1 MHFAFCLYKHFP
13 YSGLSLD
20 MLRIAN
26 ECIQRGHQAT
36 VFTGSWEGDVPDGL
50 EVVIIKHFGLTN
62 HTRAHSFH
70 RKLRKQLD
78 GHNFDVVVGFN
89 KIPGLDIYY
98 CGDYCYVGRSFLR
111 HSWFYRFTPRFL
123 YFSNFERGVF
133 DASSKTNILSLSD
146 REKLIYQQYYL
157 TQDSRFL
164 CLPPTLEKARWT
176 HLDKLP
182 NRESLRTSLGIT
194 EDENL
199 VLLIGSGFQTKG
211 LDRAIVALSAL
222 PEALLLKTKLFV
234 VGQDKIDNFQ
244 RIAKKYGVSD
254 QIHFL
259 GGRKDV
265 PALMKAGDMLLH
277 PAYAETTGGVLLEAI
292 VSGLPV
298 LATPVCGYAPHIK
311 TAEAGHVLRKRF
323 SQEELNTKL
332 HEMLLSQEK
341 ETWRQNGLQYGQN
354 PSLYVMPQRAVDFIE
369 QTCAQ
374 RSLYLNRDEMK
385 DSDEQL
391 YITNELR
398 QALRGED
405 SFYQMMNIEGKV
417 YREALGRRTLRFTRG
432 EKDYFLKMHTGV
444 GWGEIFK
451 NIIYLRAPVVGA
463 LNEWHGVHRL
473 KDLEIDTMTVS
484 AYGIRGRNPATK
496 HSFIVTEALPTET
509 SLEDFCGE
517 WKAHPPKT
525 LKEIRLKRWILN
537 KVVETARVIHENGAN
552 HRDFYL
558 CHFLLD
564 AHFEADKQVSPESKL
579 YLIDLHRIQMRRK
592 TPERWAVK
600 DIAGLYYS
608 SKEIGLTTRDLYRFM
623 TLYRGKP
630 LREIFRTEMSFWRKV
645 VSRGNKLY
653 ESEKRK
659 ARAQENLQ
667 RQRAQERL
675 QESLPDDV
683 LKPNQAPLPI
693 SSKLGPQIQTQVKA
707 QINSEAVTP
716 VETKLRAELPINNQI
731 GK

>member
-26 ECIQRGHQAT
+26 ECTQRGHKAT
-36 VFTGSWEGDVPDGL
+36 VFTGSWEGDIPPGL
-50 EVVIIKHFGLTN
+50 EVVVIKHFGFTN
-62 HTRAHSFH
+62 HTRAHTFH
-70 RKLRKQLD
+70 RKLKRELAKYE
-78 GHNFDVVVGFN
+78 FDVIVGFN
-89 KIPGLDIYY
+89 KIPGMDIYY

-111 HSWFYRFTPRFL
+111 HSFFYRFTPRFL
-123 YFSNFERGVF
+123 YFSSFERGVF
-133 DASSKTNILSLSD
+133 DASSKTNILSLSN

-164 CLPPTLEKARWT
+164 CLPPTLEKERWAN
-176 HLDKLP
+176 LEDLP
-182 NRESLRTSLGIT
+182 DRQTLRTSLGIQ

-199 VLLIGSGFQTKG
+199 VLLIGSGFATKG
-211 LDRAIVALSAL
+211 LDRAIIALASL
-222 PEALLLKTKLFV
+222 PPELLAKTKLFV
-234 VGQDKIDNFQ
+234 VGQDKIDSFQ
-244 RIAKKYGVSD
+244 RSAKRLDVADRS
-254 QIHFL
+254 HFL

-311 TAEAGHVLRKRF
+311 TANAGYVLRKRF
-323 SQEELNTKL
+323 SQEELNEKL
-332 HEMLLSQEK
+332 QKMLLSERK
-341 ETWRQNGLQYGQN
+341 EEWRENGIKYGQN

-369 QTCAQ
+369 QTCTQLRLALPDQ
-374 RSLYLNRDEMK
+374 EPQKRDE
-385 DSDEQL
+385 SL

-398 QALRGED
+398 QALKGED

-432 EKDYFLKMHTGV
+432 DKDYFLKMHTGV
-444 GWGEIFK
+444 GWGEIIK
-451 NIIYLRAPVVGA
+451 NITYLRAPVVGA

-473 KDLEIDTMTVS
+473 KDLEIDTMTVA

-509 SLEDFCGE
+509 SLEDFCMD
-517 WKAHPPKT
+517 WKHNPPRT

-564 AHFEADKQVSPESKL
+564 AHFDADDTVSPESKL

-608 SKEIGLTTRDLYRFM
+608 SKDIGLTKRDLLRFM
-623 TLYRGKP
+623 KLYRGKP
-630 LREIFRTEMSFWRKV
+630 LREILRTEMGFWRKV
-645 VSRGNKLY
+645 ESRGNKLY

-659 ARAQENLQ
+659 ALAMEKVL
-667 RQRAQERL
+667 RQKAKERL
-675 QESLPDDV
+675 LESLPDDA
-683 LKPNQAPLPI
+683 NQA
-693 SSKLGPQIQTQVKA
+693 T
-707 QINSEAVTP
+707 
-716 VETKLRAELPINNQI
+716 TKSGRAII

>member
-26 ECIQRGHQAT
+26 ECTQRGHKAT

-50 EVVIIKHFGLTN
+50 EVVIIKHFGFTN
-62 HTRAHSFH
+62 HTRAHTFH
-70 RKLRKQLD
+70 RKLRRQLKFYQ
-78 GHNFDVVVGFN
+78 FDVVVGFN
-89 KIPGLDIYY
+89 KIPGMDIYY

-111 HSWFYRFTPRFL
+111 HSLFYR
-123 YFSNFERGVF
+123 E
-133 DASSKTNILSLSD
+133 ASSETNILSLSN

-164 CLPPTLEKARWT
+164 CLPPTLEKARWAN
-176 HLDKLP
+176 LEELP
-182 NRESLRTSLGIT
+182 DRDSLRASLGIK

-211 LDRAIVALSAL
+211 LDRAINALAAL
-222 PEALLLKTKLFV
+222 PEVLLEKTQLFV
-234 VGQDKIDNFQ
+234 VGQDKIEAFQ
-244 RIAKKYGVSD
+244 RLAKRLNVSD
-254 QIHFL
+254 NIQFL

-311 TAEAGHVLRKRF
+311 TANAGCVLRKRF
-323 SQEELNTKL
+323 SQQELNEKL
-332 HEMLLSQEK
+332 HDMLLSEEK
-341 ETWRQNGLQYGQN
+341 EEWRANGLQYGQN

-374 RSLYLNRDEMK
+374 QRLRLASGERKKRDE
-385 DSDEQL
+385 SL

-398 QALRGED
+398 QALNDKD
-405 SFYQMMNIEGKV
+405 SFYDMMHIEGKV

-432 EKDYFLKMHTGV
+432 NKDYFLKMHTGV
-444 GWGEIFK
+444 GWGEIIK
-451 NIIYLRAPVVGA
+451 NITYLRAPVVGA

-473 KDLEIDTMTVS
+473 KDLEIDTMTVA

-509 SLEDFCGE
+509 SLEDFCGD
-517 WKAHPPKT
+517 WQDNPPRT
-525 LKEIRLKRWILN
+525 LKQIRLKRWILN

-564 AHFEADKQVSPESKL
+564 AHFEADEHVSPDSKL

-608 SKEIGLTTRDLYRFM
+608 SKDIGLTKRDLLRFM
-623 TLYRGKP
+623 KLYRGKP
-630 LREIFRTEMSFWRKV
+630 LREILRTEMSFWRKV
-645 VSRGNKLY
+645 ESRGNKLY

-659 ARAQENLQ
+659 AAAVEKLR
-667 RQRAQERL
+667 RQQAKARL
-675 QESLPDDV
+675 LESLPDE
-683 LKPNQAPLPI
+683 
-693 SSKLGPQIQTQVKA
+693 SSE
-707 QINSEAVTP
+707 SRP
-716 VETKLRAELPINNQI
+716 VI

>member
-26 ECIQRGHQAT
+26 ECIQRGHKAT
-36 VFTGSWEGDVPDGL
+36 VYTGSWEGDIPAGV
-50 EVVIIKHFGLTN
+50 EVVIVKHFGLTN
-62 HTRAHSFH
+62 HTRAGSFN
-70 RKLRKQLD
+70 KNLTKYLA
-78 GHNFDVVVGFN
+78 GKTYDVVVGFN

-111 HSWFYRFTPRFL
+111 YSIFYRFTPRFNYL
-123 YFSNFERGVF
+123 SSFERGVF
-133 DASSKTNILSLSD
+133 EAGSRTNILSLSD
-146 REKLIYQQYYL
+146 REKAIYQQYYL

-164 CLPPTLEKARWT
+164 CLPPTLEKARWAN
-176 HLDKLP
+176 LEKLP
-182 NRESLRTSLGIT
+182 SRDDLRKSLGIAH
-194 EDENL
+194 DENL
-199 VLLIGSGFQTKG
+199 VLLIGSGFNTKG
-211 LDRAIVALSAL
+211 LDRAIIAISAL
-222 PEALLLKTKLFV
+222 PAELLAKTKLFV
-234 VGQDKIDNFQ
+234 VGQDKTDQFQ
-244 RIAKKYGVSD
+244 RQAKRLAIADKVS
-254 QIHFL
+254 FL

-311 TAEAGHVLRKRF
+311 LAEAGYVLRKRF
-323 SQEELNTKL
+323 TQDELNSKL
-332 HEMLLSQEK
+332 HEMLLSEEK
-341 ETWRQNGLQYGQN
+341 QLWRENGLKYGQN

-374 RSLYLNRDEMK
+374 RSLYLTADEK
-385 DSDEQL
+385 GKPEESL
-391 YITNELR
+391 YINNELR
-398 QALRGED
+398 QALGGED

-432 EKDYFLKMHTGV
+432 SKDYFLKMHTGV
-444 GWGEIFK
+444 GWGEIVK
-451 NIIYLRAPVVGA
+451 NLSYLRAPVVGA

-473 KDLEIDTMTVS
+473 NDLEIDTMAVA

-509 SLEDFCGE
+509 SLEDYCVR
-517 WKAHPPKT
+517 WKNEPPRT
-525 LKEIRLKRWILN
+525 LKEVRLKRWILN
-537 KVVETARVIHENGAN
+537 KIIETARVIHENGAN

-564 AHFEADKQVSPESKL
+564 AHFGEDDRVSAESKL
-579 YLIDLHRIQMRRK
+579 YLIDLHRLQMRRK

-608 SKEIGLTTRDLYRFM
+608 SKDIGLTKRDLLRFVKV
-623 TLYRGKP
+623 YRGKP
-630 LREIFRTEMSFWRKV
+630 LREILSTEASFWKKV

-653 ESEKRK
+653 DSERRK
-659 ARAQENLQ
+659 ARAKEEL
-667 RQRAQERL
+667 RIEHEA
-675 QESLPDDV
+675 
-683 LKPNQAPLPI
+683 I
-693 SSKLGPQIQTQVKA
+693 SVA
-707 QINSEAVTP
+707 INEADSHDY
-716 VETKLRAELPINNQI
+716 A

>member
-26 ECIQRGHQAT
+26 ECIQRGHKAT

-50 EVVIIKHFGLTN
+50 QVIIIKHFGLTN

-70 RKLRKQLD
+70 RKLRRQLD
-78 GHNFDVVVGFN
+78 RHSFDVVVGFN

-164 CLPPTLEKARWT
+164 CLPPTLEKARWAR
-176 HLDKLP
+176 LDKLP
-182 NRESLRTSLGIT
+182 NRESLRTSLGIK

-211 LDRAIVALSAL
+211 LDRAIVALAAL
-222 PEALLLKTKLFV
+222 PAELLIKTKLFV
-234 VGQDKIDNFQ
+234 VGQDKIDTFQ

-332 HEMLLSQEK
+332 HEMLLSEEK
-341 ETWRQNGLQYGQN
+341 EVWRQNGLQYGQN

-374 RSLYLNRDEMK
+374 RGLYLNRADMK

-391 YITNELR
+391 YITNGLR
-398 QALRGED
+398 QSLRGED

-432 EKDYFLKMHTGV
+432 DKDYFLKMHTGV

-509 SLEDFCGE
+509 SLEDFCGA
-517 WKAHPPKT
+517 WKSNPPTT
-525 LKEIRLKRWILN
+525 LKDIRLKRWILN

-564 AHFEADKQVSPESKL
+564 AHFQVDEKGDEDVSPESKL

-608 SKEIGLTTRDLYRFM
+608 SKEIGLTKRDLFRFM
-623 TLYRGKP
+623 QLYRGKP
-630 LREIFRTEMSFWRKV
+630 LREIMRTETSFWRKV

-659 ARAQENLQ
+659 ARAQESLQ

-675 QESLPDDV
+675 QDSLPDGAI
-683 LKPNQAPLPI
+683 KP
-693 SSKLGPQIQTQVKA
+693 SKLAMKNP
-707 QINSEAVTP
+707 
-716 VETKLRAELPINNQI
+716 I

>member
-26 ECIQRGHQAT
+26 ECTQRGHKAT
-36 VFTGSWEGDVPDGL
+36 VFTGSWEGDIPDGL

-62 HTRAHSFH
+62 HTRAHTFH
-70 RKLRKQLD
+70 RKLRRQLKN
-78 GHNFDVVVGFN
+78 HQFDVVVGFN
-89 KIPGLDIYY
+89 KIPGMGIYY

-111 HSWFYRFTPRFL
+111 HSFFYRFTPRFL
-123 YFSNFERGVF
+123 YFSSFERGVF
-133 DASSKTNILSLSD
+133 DASSKTNILSLSN

-164 CLPPTLEKARWT
+164 CLPPTLEKARWAN
-176 HLDKLP
+176 LEKLP
-182 NRESLRTSLGIT
+182 DRVSLRSSLGIK

-211 LDRAIVALSAL
+211 LDRAILALAAL
-222 PEALLLKTKLFV
+222 PESLLEKTKLLV
-234 VGQDKIDNFQ
+234 VGQDKIETFQ
-244 RIAKKYGVSD
+244 RLAKRSGVAEN
-254 QIHFL
+254 IHFL

-311 TAEAGHVLRKRF
+311 TANAGYVLRKRF
-323 SQEELNTKL
+323 SQEELNEKL
-332 HEMLLSQEK
+332 HDMLLSEEK
-341 ETWRQNGLQYGQN
+341 DEWRENGLRYGQD

-374 RSLYLNRDEMK
+374 QRLYLSGDDRQKRDE
-385 DSDEQL
+385 SL

-398 QALRGED
+398 QSLNGED
-405 SFYQMMNIEGKV
+405 SFYDMMNIDGKV

-432 EKDYFLKMHTGV
+432 NKDYFLKMHTGV
-444 GWGEIFK
+444 GWGEIIK
-451 NIIYLRAPVVGA
+451 NITYLRAPVVGA

-473 KDLEIDTMTVS
+473 KDLEIDTMTVA

-509 SLEDFCGE
+509 SLEDFCAD
-517 WKAHPPKT
+517 WKDNPPRT
-525 LKEIRLKRWILN
+525 LKQIRLKRWILN

-564 AHFEADKQVSPESKL
+564 AHFESNNQVSPDSKL

-608 SKEIGLTTRDLYRFM
+608 SKDIGLNKRDLLRFIK
-623 TLYRGKP
+623 LYRGKP
-630 LREIFRTEMSFWRKV
+630 LREILRTEMSFWRKV
-645 VSRGNKLY
+645 ESRGNKLY

-659 ARAQENLQ
+659 AAALEKLL
-667 RQRAQERL
+667 RQKAKERL
-675 QESLPDDV
+675 LDSIPD
-683 LKPNQAPLPI
+683 
-693 SSKLGPQIQTQVKA
+693 
-707 QINSEAVTP
+707 EARDSGTV
-716 VETKLRAELPINNQI
+716 V

>member
-26 ECIQRGHQAT
+26 ECIQRGHRAT

-78 GHNFDVVVGFN
+78 GRDFDVVVGFN

-164 CLPPTLEKARWT
+164 CLPPTLEKARWA

-222 PEALLLKTKLFV
+222 PENLLRKTKLFV

-244 RIAKKYGVSD
+244 RIAKKHGVAD

-265 PALMKAGDMLLH
+265 PSLMKAGDMLLH

-311 TAEAGHVLRKRF
+311 LAEAGHVLRKRF
-323 SQEELNTKL
+323 SQEELNAKL
-332 HEMLLSQEK
+332 HEMLLSDEK
-341 ETWRQNGLQYGQN
+341 EVWRQNGLKYGQN
-354 PSLYVMPQRAVDFIE
+354 PSHYVMPQRAVDFIE

-374 RSLYLNRDEMK
+374 RNLYLNRDENK
-385 DSDEQL
+385 DVDEQL

-398 QALRGED
+398 QALKGED

-432 EKDYFLKMHTGV
+432 AKDYFLKMHTGV

-517 WKAHPPKT
+517 WKDNPPRT
-525 LKEIRLKRWILN
+525 LKEVRLKRWILN

-564 AHFEADKQVSPESKL
+564 AHFQANEQVSPESKL

-608 SKEIGLTTRDLYRFM
+608 SKEIGLTQRDLYRFM
-623 TLYRGKP
+623 KLYRGKS
-630 LREIFRTEMSFWRKV
+630 LREIFRTEMPFWRKV
-645 VSRGNKLY
+645 MSRGNKLY

-659 ARAQENLQ
+659 AKALENLQ

-675 QESLPDDV
+675 QDSLPDGAI
-683 LKPNQAPLPI
+683 KPG
-693 SSKLGPQIQTQVKA
+693 KLVVK
-707 QINSEAVTP
+707 NH
-716 VETKLRAELPINNQI
+716 I

>member
-26 ECIQRGHQAT
+26 ECTQRGHKAT
-36 VFTGSWEGDVPDGL
+36 VFTGSWEGEVPDGL
-50 EVVIIKHFGLTN
+50 EVVVIKHFGLTN
-62 HTRAHSFH
+62 HTRAHTFH
-70 RKLRKQLD
+70 RKLRRLLTD
-78 GHNFDVVVGFN
+78 YDFDVVVGFN
-89 KIPGLDIYY
+89 KIPGMDIYY

-111 HSWFYRFTPRFL
+111 HSFFYRFTPRFL
-123 YFSNFERGVF
+123 YFSSFERGVF
-133 DASSKTNILSLSD
+133 DASSKTNILSLSN

-164 CLPPTLEKARWT
+164 CLPPTLEKARWAN
-176 HLDKLP
+176 LEDLP
-182 NRESLRTSLGIT
+182 DRDSLRTSLGI
-194 EDENL
+194 EPDDNL

-211 LDRAIVALSAL
+211 LDRAIFALAAL
-222 PEALLLKTKLFV
+222 PDDLIEKTKLFV
-234 VGQDKIDNFQ
+234 VGQDKIEQFQ
-244 RIAKKYGVSD
+244 RLAKKLDVAD
-254 QIHFL
+254 NIHYL
-259 GGRKDV
+259 GGRTDV

-311 TAEAGHVLRKRF
+311 KANAGHVLRKRF
-323 SQEELNTKL
+323 SQDELNAKL
-332 HEMLLSQEK
+332 HEMLLSEEK
-341 ETWRQNGLQYGQN
+341 DKWRKNGLRYGQN

-374 RSLYLNRDEMK
+374 RRLYLSGDERQKRDE
-385 DSDEQL
+385 SL

-398 QALRGED
+398 QALKGQD
-405 SFYQMMNIEGKV
+405 SFYDMMNIEGKV

-432 EKDYFLKMHTGV
+432 NKDYFLKMHTGV
-444 GWGEIFK
+444 GWGEIIK
-451 NIIYLRAPVVGA
+451 NITYLRAPVVGA

-473 KDLEIDTMTVS
+473 KDLEIDTMTVA

-509 SLEDFCGE
+509 SLEDFCGD
-517 WKAHPPKT
+517 WQDNPPST
-525 LKEIRLKRWILN
+525 LKQIRLKRWIMN

-564 AHFEADKQVSPESKL
+564 AHFNPSDQVSAESKL

-608 SKEIGLTTRDLYRFM
+608 SKDIGLTKRDLLRFM
-623 TLYRGKP
+623 RLYRGKP
-630 LREIFRTEMSFWRKV
+630 LREIFATEMGFWRKV

-659 ARAQENLQ
+659 ALVLEKLQ
-667 RQRAQERL
+667 RQKAKEHL
-675 QESLPDDV
+675 LESLPDGAPDSQSAEAQ
-683 LKPNQAPLPI
+683 QA
-693 SSKLGPQIQTQVKA
+693 V
-707 QINSEAVTP
+707 
-716 VETKLRAELPINNQI
+716 I

>member
-26 ECIQRGHQAT
+26 ECTQRGHKAT

-50 EVVIIKHFGLTN
+50 EVIIIKHFGFTN

-70 RKLRKQLD
+70 RKLRNHLVD
-78 GHNFDVVVGFN
+78 AEFDVVVGFN
-89 KIPGLDIYY
+89 KIPGMDIYY

-111 HSWFYRFTPRFL
+111 YSIFYRFTPRFL
-123 YFSNFERGVF
+123 YLSRFERGVF
-133 DASSKTNILSLSD
+133 DARSKTNILSLSD
-146 REKLIYQQYYL
+146 REKSIYQQYYL

-164 CLPPTLEKARWT
+164 CLPPTLEKARWAN
-176 HLDKLP
+176 LGELP
-182 NRESLRTSLGIT
+182 DRDTIRDSLGLKA
-194 EDENL
+194 DENL
-199 VLLIGSGFQTKG
+199 VLLIGSGFATKG
-211 LDRAIVALSAL
+211 LDRAIVAMAAL
-222 PEALLLKTKLFV
+222 PSELLEKTKLFV
-234 VGQDKIDNFQ
+234 VGQDKIEPYQ
-244 RIAKKYGVSD
+244 RLAKRLDVVDSV
-254 QIHFL
+254 QFL

-265 PALMKAGDMLLH
+265 PSLMKAGDMLLH

-311 TAEAGHVLRKRF
+311 LADAGYVLRKRF
-323 SQEELNTKL
+323 SQDELNEKL
-332 HEMLLSQEK
+332 HEMLLSAEK
-341 ETWRQNGLQYGQN
+341 DVWRENGLQYGLN

-369 QTCAQ
+369 QTCRQ
-374 RSLYLNRDEMK
+374 RNLYLSADQRQERDESLYIN
-385 DSDEQL
+385 
-391 YITNELR
+391 NELR
-398 QALRGED
+398 QALKGED
-405 SFYQMMNIEGKV
+405 SFEHMMNIDGKV

-432 EKDYFLKMHTGV
+432 DKDYFLKMHTGV
-444 GWGEIFK
+444 GWGEIIK
-451 NIIYLRAPVVGA
+451 NITYLRAPVVGA

-473 KDLEIDTMTVS
+473 ADLEIDSMTVA

-509 SLEDFCGE
+509 SLEDFCVH
-517 WKAHPPKT
+517 WKDNPPRK
-525 LKEIRLKRWILN
+525 LKDVRLKRWIMN

-564 AHFEADKQVSPESKL
+564 AHFEEDEQISIESKL
-579 YLIDLHRIQMRRK
+579 YLIDLHRIQLRRK
-592 TPERWAVK
+592 TPERWVVK

-608 SKEIGLTTRDLYRFM
+608 SKDIGLTKRDLLRFM
-623 TLYRGKP
+623 KLYRGKP
-630 LREIFRTEMSFWRKV
+630 LREILSTEMGFWRKV
-645 VSRGNKLY
+645 ESRGNKLY

-659 ARAQENLQ
+659 ALVVQK
-667 RQRAQERL
+667 
-675 QESLPDDV
+675 
-683 LKPNQAPLPI
+683 LKNVA
-693 SSKLGPQIQTQVKA
+693 VK
-707 QINSEAVTP
+707 EP
-716 VETKLRAELPINNQI
+716 MVETLDDQSGERYI

>member
-26 ECIQRGHQAT
+26 ECTQRGHKAT
-36 VFTGSWEGDVPDGL
+36 VFTGSWEGDVPDGV
-50 EVVIIKHFGLTN
+50 EVVIIKHFALTN
-62 HTRAHSFH
+62 HTRAHTFH
-70 RKLRKQLD
+70 SKLRKLLETRE
-78 GHNFDVVVGFN
+78 FDVVVGFN
-89 KIPGLDIYY
+89 KIPGMDIYY

-111 HSWFYRFTPRFL
+111 HSFFYRFTPRFL
-123 YFSNFERGVF
+123 YFSSFERGVF
-133 DASSKTNILSLSD
+133 EASSKTNILSLSD

-164 CLPPTLEKARWT
+164 CLPPTLEKARWAN
-176 HLDKLP
+176 LDELP
-182 NRESLRTSLGIT
+182 DRISLRTSLGIK
-194 EDENL
+194 EDDNL

-211 LDRAIVALSAL
+211 LDRAILALAAL
-222 PEALLLKTKLFV
+222 PKDLLAKTKLFV
-234 VGQDKIDNFQ
+234 VGQDKADTFQ
-244 RIAKKYGVSD
+244 RLAKRHDVANH
-254 QIHFL
+254 IHFL

-311 TAEAGHVLRKRF
+311 TADAGFVLRKRF
-323 SQEELNTKL
+323 SQAELNEKL
-332 HEMLLSQEK
+332 LEMLLSDQK
-341 ETWRQNGLQYGQN
+341 EQWRQNGLKYGQN

-369 QTCAQ
+369 QTCVQ
-374 RSLYLNRDEMK
+374 HRLYLPGEMRQK
-385 DSDEQL
+385 SDESL

-398 QALRGED
+398 QSLKGED

-432 EKDYFLKMHTGV
+432 NKDYFLKMHTGV
-444 GWGEIFK
+444 GWGEIVK
-451 NIIYLRAPVVGA
+451 NLTYLRAPVVGA

-473 KDLEIDTMTVS
+473 KDLEIDTMTVA
-484 AYGIRGRNPATK
+484 AYGIRGSNPATK

-517 WKAHPPKT
+517 WAENPPRT
-525 LKEIRLKRWILN
+525 LKQVRLKRWILN

-564 AHFEADKQVSPESKL
+564 AHFEADDRVSLESKL

-608 SKEIGLTTRDLYRFM
+608 SKDIGLTKRDLLRFM
-623 TLYRGKP
+623 KLYRDKP
-630 LREIFRTEMSFWRKV
+630 LREILRTEASFWRKV
-645 VSRGNKLY
+645 ESRGNKLY
-653 ESEKRK
+653 ESEIRK
-659 ARAQENLQ
+659 AL
-667 RQRAQERL
+667 
-675 QESLPDDV
+675 V
-683 LKPNQAPLPI
+683 LE
-693 SSKLGPQIQTQVKA
+693 KLKHQQA
-707 QINSEAVTP
+707 QIVEGDYSATHTP
-716 VETKLRAELPINNQI
+716 VLNQPEAAVRVDNKHSAEPRHVIR
-731 GK
+731 K

>member
-26 ECIQRGHQAT
+26 ECTQRGHQAT
-36 VFTGSWEGDVPDGL
+36 VFTGSWQGDVPDGVN
-50 EVVIIKHFGLTN
+50 VVIIKHFGLTN

-70 RKLRKQLD
+70 RKLQRQLVK
-78 GHNFDVVVGFN
+78 HNFDVTVAFN
-89 KIPGLDIYY
+89 KIPGMDIYY

-111 HSWFYRFTPRFL
+111 HSIFYRFTPRFL
-123 YFSNFERGVF
+123 YYSNFERGVF
-133 DASSKTNILSLSD
+133 EASSKANVLSLSD
-146 REKLIYQQYYL
+146 REKSIYQQYYL

-164 CLPPTLEKARWT
+164 CLPPTLEKARWAN
-176 HLDKLP
+176 LENLP
-182 NRESLRTSLGIT
+182 NRETLRTSLGIQ

-199 VLLIGSGFQTKG
+199 VLLIGSGFATKG
-211 LDRAIVALSAL
+211 LDRAIVAIAAL
-222 PEALLLKTKLFV
+222 PENLLAKTKLMV
-234 VGQDKIDNFQ
+234 VGQDKIQPFQ
-244 RIAKKYGVSD
+244 RLAKRLGVAD
-254 QIHFL
+254 RVNFL

-311 TAEAGHVLRKRF
+311 TAEAGHILRKRF
-323 SQEELNTKL
+323 SQQELNEKL
-332 HEMLLSQEK
+332 HEMLLSDEK
-341 ETWRQNGLQYGQN
+341 HVWSNNGVEYGKN

-369 QTCAQ
+369 QTSAQ
-374 RSLYLNRDEMK
+374 KSFYADIKSRGEPEESLYIN
-385 DSDEQL
+385 
-391 YITNELR
+391 NELR
-398 QALRGED
+398 QALKGED
-405 SFYQMMNIEGKV
+405 SFYEMMNIEGKV

-432 EKDYFLKMHTGV
+432 DKDYFLKMHTGV
-444 GWGEIFK
+444 GWAEIVK
-451 NIIYLRAPVVGA
+451 NLSYLRAPVVGA

-473 KDLEIDTMTVS
+473 NDLEIDTMTVA

-509 SLEDFCGE
+509 SLEDFCE
-517 WKAHPPKT
+517 QWKDKPPST
-525 LKEIRLKRWILN
+525 VKEIRLKRWIMN
-537 KVVETARVIHENGAN
+537 KVIETARVIHENGAN

-564 AHFEADKQVSPESKL
+564 AQFEQDDQVSQNSKL
-579 YLIDLHRIQMRRK
+579 FLIDLHRIQMRRK

-608 SKEIGLTTRDLYRFM
+608 SKDIGLTKRDLLRCIKM
-623 TLYRGKP
+623 YRGKP
-630 LREIFRTEMSFWRKV
+630 LREILFKESAFWNKV
-645 VSRGNKLY
+645 ESRGNKLY

-659 ARAQENLQ
+659 ALALEKLRRQ
-667 RQRAQERL
+667 RQQDRL
-675 QESLPDDV
+675 KTDKI
-683 LKPNQAPLPI
+683 KPT
-693 SSKLGPQIQTQVKA
+693 QTQTIV
-707 QINSEAVTP
+707 
-716 VETKLRAELPINNQI
+716 